1 MNRFH
6 EQVTAP
12 YPSAI
17 MGSGKGLSAVKK
29 RYFWTCAATGTL
41 ALAGAIAAAPSVIG
55 QQRAI
60 RTVSSI
66 NPQEKEAGAKQHPQ
80 LLEEFG
86 GAYAGPQ
93 AKYVEGV
100 GRRIAVQSG
109 LSNAQGDFT
118 VTLLNSPVNN
128 AFAIPG
134 GYVYVT
140 RQLMALMND
149 EAELAGVLGHE
160 IGHVAAQHGQRR
172 QKTAQRNAV
181 GGALLQ
187 VLTGALLGDSA
198 IGGLLQKGIGTG
210 SQLLTLKFSRSQ
222 EYEADDLGIRYLASG
237 GYDPRALSDM
247 LASLAAQSSLDSR
260 VMGNAGAMPEWA
272 STHPDPASRVGRAA
286 REAQR
291 SGSTSTVRNRDAF
304 LNAVDGVLYGDD
316 PKQGVIEGS
325 RFRHPDMRLAFTAPS
340 GFGMENGATAV
351 TVAGSGGQAQFSAAP
366 YSGNLA
372 AYIDSV
378 LARLGGGKAPEG
390 DVSRTTVNGL
400 PAAWRTVRAN
410 TQSGQVDAT
419 VFAYDF
425 GGGKAYHFL
434 LLTGAGQG
442 VGPFEPMVQSVQRLS
457 AQDAAAIRPRRVE
470 VVTVKAGDTVQS
482 LAKRMAYTDSPL
494 ERFLTINALTAQS
507 VLRPGQRVKIV
518 V

>member
-1 MNRFH
+1 MNWKISLGCTGAALA
-6 EQVTAP
+6 VALTAP
-12 YPSAI
+12 A
-17 MGSGKGLSAVKK
+17 
-29 RYFWTCAATGTL
+29 
-41 ALAGAIAAAPSVIG
+41 VIG

-66 NPQEKEAGAKQHPQ
+66 SQQDKASGAKQHPE
-80 LLEEFG
+80 LLKEFG

-160 IGHVAAQHGQRR
+160 VGHVAAQHGQRR
-172 QKTAQRNAV
+172 QQAAQRNAI
-181 GGALLQ
+181 GGALLGA
-187 VLTGALLGDSA
+187 LAGALLGDS
-198 IGGLLQKGIGTG
+198 GLAGLVQKGIGTG

-247 LASLAAQSSLDSR
+247 LASLAAQSNLDSQ
-260 VMGNAGAMPEWA
+260 VAGNARSMPEWA
-272 STHPDPASRVGRAA
+272 STHPDPASRVDRAA
-286 REAQR
+286 RAADATR
-291 SGSTSTVRNRDAF
+291 VTSTVRNRDAF
-304 LNAVDGVLYGDD
+304 LNALNGVLYGDD
-316 PKQGVIEGS
+316 PKQGVIDGS
-325 RFRHPDMRLAFTAPS
+325 RFLHPDLRLSFTAPS
-340 GFGMENGATAV
+340 GFGMENGADAV
-351 TVAGSGGQAQFSAAP
+351 SITGSGGQAQFSAAP

-372 AYIDSV
+372 TYINNV
-378 LARLGGGKAPEG
+378 FAKLGGGNGGVPAGE
-390 DVSRTTVNGL
+390 VSRTTINGI
-400 PAAWRTVRAN
+400 PAAWRTVRASS
-410 TQSGQVDAT
+410 QSSQVDAT

-434 LLTGAGQG
+434 LLTQAGQG
-442 VGPFEPMVQSVQRLS
+442 VGPFTSMVESIKPLS
-457 AQDAAAIRPRRVE
+457 AQEAAAIRPRRVQ
-470 VVTVKAGDTVQS
+470 VLTVKSGDTIQS
-482 LAKRMAYTDSPL
+482 LAKRMAYSDYPL
-494 ERFLTINALTAQS
+494 ERFLTINALSDNA

-518 V
+518 SW

>member
-1 MNRFH
+1 
-6 EQVTAP
+6 
-12 YPSAI
+12 
-17 MGSGKGLSAVKK
+17 VK
-29 RYFWTCAATGTL
+29 RISTL
-41 ALAGAIAAAPSVIG
+41 AFAGLGLIALAAAPSVSG

-60 RTVSSI
+60 RTFSSI
-66 NPQEKEAGAKQHPQ
+66 SQQEKQAGAKQHPQ
-80 LLEEFG
+80 LLDEFG

-100 GRRIAVQSG
+100 GRRVAVQSG

-172 QKTAQRNAV
+172 QQAAQRNAI
-181 GGALLQ
+181 GGTLLQ

-198 IGGLLQKGIGTG
+198 LGGLLQKGIGTG
-210 SQLLTLKFSRSQ
+210 SQLLTLKFSRTQ
-222 EYEADDLGIRYLASG
+222 EYEADDLGIRYLASS
-237 GYDPRALSDM
+237 GYDPRALSTM
-247 LASLAAQSSLDSR
+247 LASLASQSSLDARVAGSSR
-260 VMGNAGAMPEWA
+260 SMPEWA

-286 REAQR
+286 RNAAA
-291 SGSTSTVRNRDAF
+291 SGSTSTLRNRDAF
-304 LNAVDGVLYGDD
+304 LNALNGVLYGDD
-316 PKQGVIEGS
+316 PKQGVIEGN
-325 RFRHPDMRLAFTAPS
+325 RFRHPDLRLSFAAPS
-340 GFGMENGATAV
+340 GFGMENGADAV
-351 TVAGSGGQAQFSAAP
+351 TVAGSGGQAQFGAASF
-366 YSGNLA
+366 SGDLS

-378 LARLGGGKAPEG
+378 FGRLGGGGTVPPGE
-390 DVSRTTVNGL
+390 VRRTTVNGI
-400 PAAWRTVRAN
+400 PAAWRTIRASA
-410 TQSGQVDAT
+410 QSSQVDAT

-434 LLTGAGQG
+434 LLTAVGQG
-442 VGPFEPMVQSVQRLS
+442 IGPFSTMVQSVQRLS
-457 AQDAAAIRPRRVE
+457 AQEAAAIKPRRVG
-470 VVTVKAGDTVQS
+470 VVTVKTGDTIQS
-482 LAKRMAYTDSPL
+482 LSRRMAYSDYQQD
-494 ERFLTINALTAQS
+494 RFLTINALAANS

-518 V
+518 TW

>member
-1 MNRFH
+1 M
-6 EQVTAP
+6 
-12 YPSAI
+12 
-17 MGSGKGLSAVKK
+17 K
-29 RYFWTCAATGTL
+29 RISTL
-41 ALAGAIAAAPSVIG
+41 AFAGLGLIALAAAPSVSG

-60 RTVSSI
+60 RTVASI
-66 NPQEKEAGAKQHPQ
+66 SPQEKQAGAKQHPQ
-80 LLEEFG
+80 LLNEFG

-172 QKTAQRNAV
+172 AQAAQRNAL
-181 GGALLQ
+181 GGTLLQ

-198 IGGLLQKGIGTG
+198 LGGLLQKGIGTG
-210 SQLLTLKFSRSQ
+210 SQLLTLKFSRTQ

-237 GYDPRALSDM
+237 GYDPRALSTM
-247 LASLAAQSSLDSR
+247 LASLAAQSSLDARVAGSSR
-260 VMGNAGAMPEWA
+260 SMPEWA

-286 REAQR
+286 RNAAA
-291 SGSTSTVRNRDAF
+291 SGSTNTVRNRDAF
-304 LNAVDGVLYGDD
+304 LNALNGVLYGDD
-316 PKQGVIEGS
+316 PKQGVIEGN
-325 RFRHPDMRLAFTAPS
+325 RFRHPDLRLSFAAPS
-340 GFGMENGATAV
+340 GFGMENGADAV
-351 TVAGSGGQAQFSAAP
+351 TVAGSGGQAQFGAASF
-366 YSGNLA
+366 SGDLS

-378 LARLGGGKAPEG
+378 FGKLGGGGTVPPGEMR
-390 DVSRTTVNGL
+390 RTTVNGI
-400 PAAWRTVRAN
+400 PAAWRTIRAS
-410 TQSGQVDAT
+410 TQSSQVDAT

-434 LLTGAGQG
+434 LLTAAGQG
-442 VGPFEPMVQSVQRLS
+442 IGPFSTMVQSVQRLS
-457 AQDAAAIRPRRVE
+457 AQEATAIKPRRVG
-470 VVTVKAGDTVQS
+470 VVTVKAGDTIQS
-482 LAKRMAYTDSPL
+482 LSRRMAYSDYQQD
-494 ERFLTINALTAQS
+494 RFLTINALAANS

-518 V
+518 TW

>member
-1 MNRFH
+1 M
-6 EQVTAP
+6 
-12 YPSAI
+12 
-17 MGSGKGLSAVKK
+17 K
-29 RYFWTCAATGTL
+29 RISTL
-41 ALAGAIAAAPSVIG
+41 AFAGLGLIALAAAPSVSG

-66 NPQEKEAGAKQHPQ
+66 SQQEKQAGAKQHPQ
-80 LLEEFG
+80 LLDEFG

-100 GRRIAVQSG
+100 GRRVAVQSG

-172 QKTAQRNAV
+172 QQAAQRNAI
-181 GGALLQ
+181 GGTLLQ

-198 IGGLLQKGIGTG
+198 LGGLLQKGIGTG
-210 SQLLTLKFSRSQ
+210 SQLLTLKFSRTQ
-222 EYEADDLGIRYLASG
+222 EYEADDLGIRYLASS
-237 GYDPRALSDM
+237 GYDPRALSTM
-247 LASLAAQSSLDSR
+247 LASLAAQSSLDARVAGSSR
-260 VMGNAGAMPEWA
+260 SMPEWA

-286 REAQR
+286 RNAAA
-291 SGSTSTVRNRDAF
+291 SGSTSTLRNRDAF
-304 LNAVDGVLYGDD
+304 LNALNGVLYGDD
-316 PKQGVIEGS
+316 PKQGVIEGN
-325 RFRHPDMRLAFTAPS
+325 RFRHPDLRLSFAAPS
-340 GFGMENGATAV
+340 GFGMENGADAV
-351 TVAGSGGQAQFSAAP
+351 TVAGSGGQAQFGAASF
-366 YSGNLA
+366 SGDLS

-378 LARLGGGKAPEG
+378 FGRLGGGGTVPPGE
-390 DVSRTTVNGL
+390 VRRTTVNGI
-400 PAAWRTVRAN
+400 PAAWRTIRASA
-410 TQSGQVDAT
+410 QSSQVDAT

-434 LLTGAGQG
+434 LLTAVGQG
-442 VGPFEPMVQSVQRLS
+442 IGPFSTMVQSVQRLS
-457 AQDAAAIRPRRVE
+457 AQEAAAIKPRRVG
-470 VVTVKAGDTVQS
+470 VVTVKTGDTIQS
-482 LAKRMAYTDSPL
+482 LSRRMAYSDYQQD
-494 ERFLTINALTAQS
+494 RFLTINALAANS

-518 V
+518 TW

>member
-1 MNRFH
+1 MNWKMKLGC
-6 EQVTAP
+6 A
-12 YPSAI
+12 
-17 MGSGKGLSAVKK
+17 SGVLV
-29 RYFWTCAATGTL
+29 
-41 ALAGAIAAAPSVIG
+41 IAASAPAVIG

-66 NPQEKEAGAKQHPQ
+66 SAQDKASGAKQHPE
-80 LLEEFG
+80 LLKEFG
-86 GAYAGPQ
+86 GPYAGPQ

-160 IGHVAAQHGQRR
+160 VGHVAAQHGQRR
-172 QKTAQRNAV
+172 QKAATRNAI
-181 GGALLQ
+181 GGALL
-187 VLTGALLGDSA
+187 GALAGAFLGDSGFA
-198 IGGLLQKGIGTG
+198 GLIQKGIGTG

-237 GYDPRALSDM
+237 GYDPRALSGM
-247 LASLAAQSSLDSR
+247 LASLAAQSSLDAR
-260 VMGNAGAMPEWA
+260 VAGSARSMPEWA
-272 STHPDPASRVGRAA
+272 STHPDPGARVQRAA
-286 REAQR
+286 NAAAATRA
-291 SGSTSTVRNRDAF
+291 TSKVRNRDAF

-316 PKQGVIEGS
+316 PKQGVIEGN
-325 RFRHPDMRLAFTAPS
+325 RFRHPDLRLSFAAPS
-340 GFGMENGATAV
+340 GFGMENGADAV
-351 TVAGSGGQAQFSAAP
+351 SITGSGGQAQFGAAP

-372 AYIDSV
+372 AYIDGV
-378 LARLGGGKAPEG
+378 FAKLGGSEG
-390 DVSRTTVNGL
+390 AGGVPAGEVSRTTVNGI
-400 PAAWRTVRAN
+400 PAAYRTVRA
-410 TQSGQVDAT
+410 TSQQSQVDAT

-434 LLTGAGQG
+434 LLTPAGQG
-442 VGPFEPMVQSVQRLS
+442 LGPFTAMVQSVQRLS
-457 AQDAAAIRPRRVE
+457 AQEAAAIKPRRVD

-482 LAKRMAYTDSPL
+482 MAKRMAYSDYQL
-494 ERFLTINALTAQS
+494 DRFLTMNALSANAA
-507 VLRPGQRVKIV
+507 LRPGQRLKIV
-518 V
+518 TW